1 MRMSAQIAEACYM
14 KETDS
19 AEAAAQKY
27 QNQSRKY
34 SQRNQHQN
42 TVKIVE
48 NFQKKMRYSVFI
60 AEQKMIKENLY
71 VL

>member
-1 MRMSAQIAEACYM
+1 MQKTVYFVGNVDANCQKKRNNKMRMSAQIAEACYM

-48 NFQKKMRYSVFI
+48 NF
-60 AEQKMIKENLY
+60 
-71 VL
+71 